1 MGRPQIGEVG
11 KQIDVGPDLVA
22 CHLPVCEDCQEGVG
36 GIVGERTAI
45 ARKRRGTR
53 RVVGQHVGQQCS
65 RHPPCFLRRIATG
78 VLQRMRKDDNETR
91 VVRRL
96 ARVIAISPRAD
107 EKDRLR
113 R

>member
-1 MGRPQIGEVG
+1 MGRY
-11 KQIDVGPDLVA
+11 LVLDY
-22 CHLPVCEDCQEGVG
+22 LPVCEDGQEGVG

-45 ARKRRGTR
+45 ARKGRGTR

-78 VLQRMRKDDNETR
+78 VLQRMREDADEAAI
-91 VVRRL
+91 VLRL
-96 ARVIAISPRAD
+96 ARMVSISLRAD

-113 R
+113 G